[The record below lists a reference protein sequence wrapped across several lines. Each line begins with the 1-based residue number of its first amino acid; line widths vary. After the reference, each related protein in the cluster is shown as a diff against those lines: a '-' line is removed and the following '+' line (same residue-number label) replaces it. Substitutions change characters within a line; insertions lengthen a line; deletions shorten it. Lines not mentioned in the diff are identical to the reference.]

1 MSRQP
6 QIQYIKTDN
15 TDYTKPSST
24 LFFETDITGTE
35 HRLNV
40 AHIRRDGH
48 GRLHLPAIKNEFR
61 IQCPEFVADSVAFE
75 NRFSKAFDG
84 VWLDDIYGTALR
96 RFFRKEVDRV
106 GERLDA
112 PRRAAAYRDLQ
123 AQQNEKAKIK
133 AYMNPHCLGL
143 PLDTGIAS
151 GEPFNVCWSPTQLL
165 MYMNDLINDRS
176 TSPVQ
181 RNELESNRFT
191 LFQRLNGVHKVWLK
205 NGIETQED

>member
-1 MSRQP
+1 MNQNYNQP
-6 QIQYIKTDN
+6 SD
-15 TDYTKPSST
+15 T
-24 LFFETDITGTE
+24 LFIEKDATGAE
-35 HRLNV
+35 HRLNIEHV
-40 AHIRRDGH
+40 RRDGW

-61 IQCPEFVADSVAFE
+61 IQCPSIVADSKSFE
-75 NRFSKAFDG
+75 QRFDTKFNG
-84 VWLDDIYGTALR
+84 VWLDVPSGSAAALR
-96 RFFRKEVDRV
+96 RFFKKEVELIDDRI
-106 GERLDA
+106 DA
-112 PRRAAAYRDLQ
+112 PRRAAAQRERQ
-123 AQQNEKAKIK
+123 ARQRKLMQVK
-133 AYMNPHCLGL
+133 AYMNPDCLGL